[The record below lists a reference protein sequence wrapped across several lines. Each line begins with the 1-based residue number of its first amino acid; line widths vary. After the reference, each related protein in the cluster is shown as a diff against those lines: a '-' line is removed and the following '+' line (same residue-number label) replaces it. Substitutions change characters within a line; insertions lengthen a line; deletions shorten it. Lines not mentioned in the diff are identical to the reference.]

1 MRLIYA
7 DKLIQELEKN
17 KIIYTDEYEEGRNTG
32 ISWSIEEV
40 VDAPTVDAIPVI
52 RCKDCKFSSPNGVYG
67 CRIKSFADD
76 IDKRLYSDDFC
87 SRAERK

>member
-1 MRLIYA
+1 MAEYIVEKKQTSGGWTWA
-7 DKLIQELEKN
+7 EPKGKL
-17 KIIYTDEYEEGRNTG
+17 
-32 ISWSIEEV
+32 
-40 VDAPTVDAIPVI
+40 I

-87 SRAERK
+87 SRAERKEE